1 MVEQPIT
8 LRETRLSSTL
18 AVLTFSRL
26 LINAVRR
33 FPYSIL
39 TPMAAAL
46 GVPRA
51 TLEAALSA
59 LWAMSIFSPIA
70 GTAADRIGR
79 KRVML
84 FGMGCLALFSAVAA
98 IAQVA
103 GIMSLVLIAFVAT
116 GISKLSYDPAMQAY
130 VGDRTP
136 YHRRGTAI
144 GITELAWSGSLFI
157 FGPLAA
163 FLITQAMLGAI
174 FGVLAGGSLF
184 ALFMLWRIIPNDD
197 PIPSATVVQHHFLSP
212 ANFRLLFSSRPAL
225 ALLAVA
231 VLMSIGQESISI
243 VYEEWLRNSFALTT
257 LVIGGLAF
265 LFAVAEASGEG
276 AVIFLSDRIGK
287 RRLLIA
293 AFLGCG
299 VVFLALPLLAGNT
312 DLAIA
317 LLFAMFLIFEI
328 GVVTEIPLATEV
340 LPQARGI
347 MLSSNVA
354 AFSIGRAIGTLLGG
368 WMFRTGGMAFNGV
381 FAAVMSV
388 LSAGLVWRYVL
399 EHESE
404 R

>member
-299 VVFLALPLLAGNT
+299 VVFLALPL
-312 DLAIA
+312 
-317 LLFAMFLIFEI
+317 
-328 GVVTEIPLATEV
+328 
-340 LPQARGI
+340 
-347 MLSSNVA
+347 
-354 AFSIGRAIGTLLGG
+354 
-368 WMFRTGGMAFNGV
+368 
-381 FAAVMSV
+381 
-388 LSAGLVWRYVL
+388 
-399 EHESE
+399 
-404 R
+404 